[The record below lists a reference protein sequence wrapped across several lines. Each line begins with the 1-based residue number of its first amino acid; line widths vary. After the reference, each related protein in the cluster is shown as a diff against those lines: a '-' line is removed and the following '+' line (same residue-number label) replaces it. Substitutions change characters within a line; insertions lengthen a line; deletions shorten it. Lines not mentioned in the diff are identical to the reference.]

1 MNFEVFEELDKFS
14 HIVYHDE
21 PHVYYMNGEKATSVT
36 KLIGKAEKAF
46 DADYWSKKKADEQDV
61 TAEEIKAQWKYKANV
76 ACEKGTAV
84 HEYVENY
91 LNNKVFPYPS
101 GRIRPIFEGQDPVR
115 SKFNK
120 IIPLVHKFCDDI
132 KGRMIP
138 VRSEFVVGDIE
149 YGLCGMIDQ
158 IFYNKKSGKLELWD
172 WKTNEKID
180 TDSKYKLLS
189 PVNHVSSSK
198 LDIYSLQ
205 LSLYKH
211 IIQKNTNLELGD
223 SYLTWFNESNES
235 YEIFKCHDYESEVKD
250 MIYTFLL
257 K

>member
-1 MNFEVFEELDKFS
+1 MYEIFEELDKFN
-14 HIVYHDE
+14 HIVYYDE
-21 PHVYYMNGEKATSVT
+21 PHTYIMDGVRATSVT
-36 KLIGKAEKAF
+36 KVIGMAEKPF
-46 DADYWSKKKADEQDV
+46 DADYWSQKKADEQGV
-61 TAEEIKAQWKYKANV
+61 TADEIKAQWKYKANV

-91 LNNKVFPYPS
+91 LNNKVFPYPAAN
-101 GRIRPIFEGQDPVR
+101 IRPVFEGQDPV
-115 SKFNK
+115 KPK
-120 IIPLVHKFCDDI
+120 YDTIIPLVHKFCEDI
-132 KGRMIP
+132 KGKMIP
-138 VRSEFVVGDIE
+138 VRSEFVVGDVG

-180 TDSKYKLLS
+180 TESKYKLMP
-189 PVNHVSSSK
+189 PVDHISTAK

-211 IIQKNTNLELGD
+211 IIEKNTNLEIGD
-223 SYLTWFNESNES
+223 CYLTWFNEANDS
-235 YEIFKCHDYESEVKD
+235 YKIFKCHNYENEVKE
-250 MIYTFLL
+250 MIKAFLG

>member
-1 MNFEVFEELDKFS
+1 
-14 HIVYHDE
+14 
-21 PHVYYMNGEKATSVT
+21 MNGERATSVT
-36 KLIGKAEKAF
+36 KLISKAEKPF
-46 DADYWSKKKADEQDV
+46 DAVYWSQRKADEEGV
-61 TAEEIKAQWKYKANV
+61 TVDEIKARWKLKADI

-91 LNNKVFPYPS
+91 LSNKVFPYPATS
-101 GRIRPIFEGQDPVR
+101 IRAVFDGQDPVR
-115 SKFNK
+115 PKYNK
-120 IIPLVHKFCDDI
+120 IIPLVHKFCEDI
-132 KGRMIP
+132 KGRMIH
-138 VRSEFVVGDIE
+138 VRSEFIVGDIE

-180 TDSKYKLLS
+180 TESRYKLLS
-189 PVNHVSSSK
+189 PVDHLSNAK

-223 SYLTWFNESNES
+223 SYLTWFNEANKS
-235 YEIFKCHDYESEVKD
+235 YEIFKCHDYEIEVQD
-250 MIYTFLL
+250 MINTFLV

>member
-1 MNFEVFEELDKFS
+1 MFEVFEELDKFN

-21 PHVYYMNGEKATSVT
+21 PHIYYMNGVKAISVT
-36 KLIGKAEKAF
+36 KLIGMAEKPF
-46 DADYWSKKKADEQDV
+46 DSDYWAQKKADEQGV

-84 HEYVENY
+84 HAFVENY
-91 LNNKVFPYPS
+91 LSNKVFPYPAS
-101 GRIRPIFEGQDPVR
+101 HIRPIFEGQDPVR
-115 SKFNK
+115 QKYNK
-120 IIPLVHKFCDDI
+120 IIPLVHKFYDDI
-132 KGRMIP
+132 RGKMIP

-180 TDSKYKLLS
+180 TESRYKLQA
-189 PVNHVSSSK
+189 PVDHISNAK

-211 IIQKNTNLELGD
+211 IIQKNTNLEIGD
-223 SYLTWFNESNES
+223 CYLTWFNEDNDT
-235 YEIFKCHDYESEVKD
+235 YQIFKCHDYSIEVRE
-250 MIYTFLL
+250 MIREFLG

>member
-1 MNFEVFEELDKFS
+1 MYEVFEELDKFN
-14 HIVYHDE
+14 HIVYYDD
-21 PHVYYMNGEKATSVT
+21 PHTYEVDGVRMTSVT
-36 KLIGKAEKAF
+36 KLISKAEKPF
-46 DADYWSKKKADEQDV
+46 DAAYWSQRKADEEGV
-61 TAEEIKAQWKYKANV
+61 TADEIKARWKLKANI

-91 LNNKVFPYPS
+91 LSNKVFPYP
-101 GRIRPIFEGQDPVR
+101 GNTIRAVFEGQDPVR
-115 SKFNK
+115 HKYNK
-120 IIPLVHKFCDDI
+120 ILPLVHKFCEDI
-132 KGRMIP
+132 KGKMIP
-138 VRSEFVVGDIE
+138 VRSEFVVGDME

-180 TDSKYKLLS
+180 TTSKYKLLS
-189 PVNHVSSSK
+189 PIDHISNAK

-223 SYLTWFNESNES
+223 SYLTWFNEENES
-235 YEIFKCHDYESEVKD
+235 YEIFKCHDYENEALT
-250 MIYTFLL
+250 MIKTFLN